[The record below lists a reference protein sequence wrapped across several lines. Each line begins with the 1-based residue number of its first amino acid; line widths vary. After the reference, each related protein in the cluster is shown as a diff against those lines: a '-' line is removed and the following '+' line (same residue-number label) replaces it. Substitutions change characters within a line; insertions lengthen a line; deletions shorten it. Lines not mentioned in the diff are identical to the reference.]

1 MEGVEILFAREITR
15 SVWNGFVW
23 HWGLAIVIFVGLILI
38 GVSIYVSWNGSAPEG
53 EIGAMIVIGAIFL
66 VIGSLCF
73 YFEGTVPVYDHTEY
87 KVIVDETVNMNEFFE
102 KYELVDQEGKI
113 YIVKDEVPLNEE

>member
-1 MEGVEILFAREITR
+1 MEGVEILFAEEVTR

-23 HWGLAIVIFVGLILI
+23 HWGLAFVVLIGLILI
-38 GVSIYVSWNGSAPEG
+38 GTAIYASWNGTAGG
-53 EIGAMIVIGAIFL
+53 ETDAMVIIGVIFL
-66 VIGSLCF
+66 IAGIFCF
-73 YFEGTVPVYDHTEY
+73 YFKGTVPVYDHTKY
-87 KVIVDETVNMNEFFE
+87 KVTVDETVDMNEFFK

>member
-1 MEGVEILFAREITR
+1 MEGVEILFAEEVTR

-23 HWGLAIVIFVGLILI
+23 HWGLAFAILIGLILI
-38 GVSIYVSWNGSAPEG
+38 GVAIYSSWNCTAQGG
-53 EIGAMIVIGAIFL
+53 ELTAMVVIGVIFL
-66 VIGSLCF
+66 ILGSICF
-73 YFEGTVPVYDHTEY
+73 YYEGTVPVYDYTKY

-102 KYELVDQEGKI
+102 KYELIDQEGKI

>member
-1 MEGVEILFAREITR
+1 MEGVEILFAEETTR
-15 SVWNGFVW
+15 LVWNGFVW
-23 HWGLAIVIFVGLILI
+23 HWGAAIAVIAGLILI
-38 GVSIYVSWNGSAPEG
+38 IFGICSAINCTNKEDG
-53 EIGAMIVIGAIFL
+53 FIIFVGFLALVAGCFAFYIV
-66 VIGSLCF
+66 
-73 YFEGTVPVYDHTEY
+73 GTVPVYDHTEY